1 MSGNRPSLAG
11 LSVLVTRPEGQAEEL
26 ITALTRRGAAAWHVP
41 AIRIVDPP
49 SFAALDR
56 ALAQAERYSWTVFT
70 SVNGVTQVKRRLDVM
85 GIPHYRGLRGG
96 GKVAAIG
103 PTTGQALRAW
113 RVVPDLVPPEAV
125 AESLL
130 AALLATGVGAGDTI
144 LLPQPVES
152 RDVLAAGLRAA
163 GATVDMV
170 PAYETVVNREGGVKT
185 RRWLAG
191 GTDKIALATSP
202 STVTGLLAMLDGEV
216 ETLRT
221 IPLACIG
228 PATAAAVVKLGLTPA
243 FVADEHTNEGLIA
256 ALERYHTGVTA

>member
-1 MSGNRPSLAG
+1 MSNGPTLAG
-11 LSVLVTRPEGQAEEL
+11 LSVLVMRPEGQAEEL

-41 AIRIVDPP
+41 TIRIVDPP
-49 SFAALDR
+49 SFAALDNALRR
-56 ALAQAERYSWTVFT
+56 ADRYRWTVFT
-70 SVNGVTQVKRRLDVM
+70 SANAVLQVKRRLDVL

-103 PTTGQALRAW
+103 PATEQALRAW

-130 AALLATGVGAGDTI
+130 AALLAEGVGTGDAV
-144 LLPQPVES
+144 LLPQALES
-152 RDVLAAGLRAA
+152 RDVIAEGLRAA
-163 GATVDMV
+163 GATVDVV
-170 PAYETVVNREGGVKT
+170 PAYETIVNREGGTKT
-185 RRWLAG
+185 RRWLIG

-202 STVTGLLAMLDGEV
+202 STVKGLLAMLDGEI

-228 PATAAAVVKLGLTPA
+228 PATADAVMKLGLTPA
-243 FVADEHTNEGLIA
+243 VVAEEHTNEGLIA
-256 ALERYHTGVTA
+256 ALERYRAGVRA